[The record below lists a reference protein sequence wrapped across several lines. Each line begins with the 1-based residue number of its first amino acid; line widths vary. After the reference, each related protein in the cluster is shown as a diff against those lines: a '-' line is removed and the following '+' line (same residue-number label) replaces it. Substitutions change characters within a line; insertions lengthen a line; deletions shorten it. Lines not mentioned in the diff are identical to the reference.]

1 MKTQAIVGE
10 RGQITIPKL
19 LRDRLGIRPGQRLD
33 LEERDGKLIA
43 TKDLD
48 TDDPIAA
55 VYGILDLGMTT
66 DEYMDLIRGPVELP
80 PEPGD
85 RAP

>member
-1 MKTQAIVGE
+1 MKAVVGE
-10 RGQITIPKL
+10 RGQITIPKP

-33 LEERDGKLIA
+33 LEEQDGRLIA

-55 VYGILDLGMTT
+55 VYGTLDLGMST
-66 DEYMDLIRGPVELP
+66 DEYMEIVRGPVDLP
-80 PEPGD
+80 
-85 RAP
+85 RRKVS

>member
-1 MKTQAIVGE
+1 MKAIVGE

-33 LEERDGKLIA
+33 LEEQDGRLIA

-55 VYGILDLGMTT
+55 VYGTLDLGMST
-66 DEYMDLIRGPVELP
+66 DEYMDMVRGPVDLP
-80 PEPGD
+80 RRRSGS
-85 RAP
+85 

>member
-1 MKTQAIVGE
+1 MKAVVGE
-10 RGQITIPKL
+10 RGQITIPKR

-33 LEERDGKLIA
+33 LEEQHGRLIV

-55 VYGILDLGMTT
+55 VYGTLDLGMST
-66 DEYMDLIRGPVELP
+66 DEYMDIVRGPVDLP
-80 PEPGD
+80 RRKGL
-85 RAP
+85 

>member
-1 MKTQAIVGE
+1 MKAIVGE
-10 RGQITIPKL
+10 RGQITIPKR

-33 LEERDGKLIA
+33 LVERDGQLIA

-55 VYGILDLGMTT
+55 LYGTLDIGMST
-66 DEYMDLIRGPVELP
+66 DEYLDLVRGPVDLP
-80 PEPGD
+80 RRHGE
-85 RAP
+85 RS